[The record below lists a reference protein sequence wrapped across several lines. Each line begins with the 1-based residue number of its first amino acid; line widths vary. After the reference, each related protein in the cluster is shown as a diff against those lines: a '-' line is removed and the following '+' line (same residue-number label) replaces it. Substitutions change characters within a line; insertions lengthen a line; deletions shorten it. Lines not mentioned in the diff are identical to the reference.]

1 MSTSEGLAIAGK
13 DRQKNSAVTGTYAA
27 SIRAVSA
34 QFMTFYFRAPVK
46 AFFRTRVDYMG
57 RAYFRQAY
65 ARAIN
70 PRVKAGSSWSW
81 HITTPGLLYHAIR
94 DQGWTFIPNQVL
106 PPMLANVTVGAVL
119 YTSYLQVLGT
129 LHEPASLTARRV
141 YPSYELRHTF
151 AAGFAA
157 GTIQSFV
164 AAPLDALQVRFKTSE
179 MLEGRY
185 RNMWHYAYGKL
196 KSIGPQG
203 IFAGWGLSVLKD
215 SFGYAVFF
223 STFEYVKA
231 QMYYGFLTKWYGRK
245 DLATLF
251 GLERFTD
258 STKERSAENRPVI
271 RPHYMIEPAFLLLA
285 GVSASIAQQS
295 IQHPITRI
303 QDVHFGRL
311 EALDYQAQLEHRKRG
326 IFRLYYHAY
335 MKTLEQCERLASRS
349 GGWRAW
355 VYKDFLRNTIRQVP
369 STSAGLIVFEI
380 AEHGTRYMMEGNTK
394 RWICY
399 TCQIGIANG
408 KFLTATKAP
417 TKTIWRSD
425 PFPTA
430 LTTTKY
436 VALFEDEVDTTIS
449 GGITVTK
456 TINIHLTYV
465 SNTAAS
471 TSAGSPLG
479 YIVADDEASVDTV
492 FVAYRS
498 SKLAAE
504 HRTQS

>member
-141 YPSYELRHTF
+141 YPPYELRHTF

-349 GGWRAW
+349 GAC
-355 VYKDFLRNTIRQVP
+355 K
-369 STSAGLIVFEI
+369 
-380 AEHGTRYMMEGNTK
+380 
-394 RWICY
+394 
-399 TCQIGIANG
+399 IGIANG

-430 LTTTKY
+430 FTTTKY

-471 TSAGSPLG
+471 TSAGIPLG

-492 FVAYRS
+492 FMAYRS

>member
-1 MSTSEGLAIAGK
+1 ML
-13 DRQKNSAVTGTYAA
+13 
-27 SIRAVSA
+27 
-34 QFMTFYFRAPVK
+34 
-46 AFFRTRVDYMG
+46 
-57 RAYFRQAY
+57 QAY

-70 PRVKAGSSWSW
+70 PRAKAGSPWSW
-81 HITTPGLLYHAIR
+81 HVTTPGLLYHAIR

-106 PPMLANVTVGAVL
+106 PPMLANVTYVSVLMLELDSHLSFSVGAVL

-141 YPSYELRHTF
+141 YPPYELRHTF

-245 DLATLF
+245 DLGTLF
-251 GLERFTD
+251 GLERFAD
-258 STKERSAENRPVI
+258 ATKERSAEDRPVI

-285 GVSASIAQQS
+285 GVGASIAQQT

-326 IFRLYYHAY
+326 IFTLYYHAY
-335 MKTLEQCERLASRS
+335 MKTFEQCERLASRS
-349 GGWRAW
+349 GGWRGW
-355 VYKDFLRNTIRQVP
+355 VYKDFFRNTIRQVP

-380 AEHGTRYMMEGNTK
+380 VR
-394 RWICY
+394 R
-399 TCQIGIANG
+399 
-408 KFLTATKAP
+408 
-417 TKTIWRSD
+417 
-425 PFPTA
+425 
-430 LTTTKY
+430 KY
-436 VALFEDEVDTTIS
+436 ADA
-449 GGITVTK
+449 
-456 TINIHLTYV
+456 
-465 SNTAAS
+465 SNAVRIEKD
-471 TSAGSPLG
+471 GYDILLG
-479 YIVADDEASVDTV
+479 
-492 FVAYRS
+492 
-498 SKLAAE
+498 
-504 HRTQS
+504 